1 VTVTLEIPTFTY
13 GKYRALDGTEVEFTD
28 DLMRTLEKNTNFAI
42 AAGALTP
49 PVGYDEID
57 ENGKYKHRST
67 EAHAHVTGV
76 KFRNG
81 VVHLALSKPSE
92 TFRNDVR
99 EGRRLRYSGEFHPDF
114 RYTDKSGKEVRV
126 GPTVVGLA
134 ALGRFRPA
142 LKNPSLVPLSELP
155 FSESLSAAD
164 AWSTREELRNSGFV
178 AQTFADGQ
186 YAFSEIEIDP
196 NLFGEPKEQHMPMTA
211 EEKAELAALMKT
223 TADAATAPL
232 LTKIAEQD
240 AQIKKF
246 SETSQLKTEAHAFCE
261 TFASDRKAQGVV
273 LPKLFIQQGEKMLS
287 DPSYTPAQRAD
298 IQTLMQQA
306 PAAMVRG
313 GRGDDDKGGS
323 NANPDEPKALSE
335 LRPKHFA
342 TREDPAS
349 QQKIVDG
356 LVAFSEF
363 KPDAFKGIDG
373 DPVAQTAKLHA
384 YITTRD
390 TAS

>member
-1 VTVTLEIPTFTY
+1 
-13 GKYRALDGTEVEFTD
+13 
-28 DLMRTLEKNTNFAI
+28 
-42 AAGALTP
+42 
-49 PVGYDEID
+49 
-57 ENGKYKHRST
+57 
-67 EAHAHVTGV
+67 
-76 KFRNG
+76 
-81 VVHLALSKPSE
+81 
-92 TFRNDVR
+92 
-99 EGRRLRYSGEFHPDF
+99 
-114 RYTDKSGKEVRV
+114 VRV

-196 NLFGEPKEQHMPMTA
+196 NVFGEPKEQHMPMTA

-246 SETSQLKTEAHAFCE
+246 SETAKLETAAKQFCE
-261 TFASDRKAQGVV
+261 TFAGDRKQQGQV
-273 LPKLFIQQGEKMLS
+273 LPKGFMDQGALMLS
-287 DPSYTPAQRAD
+287 DPSYNDGQREA
-298 IQTLMQQA
+298 IKTLIRLA
-306 PAAMVRG
+306 PAAMVRA
-313 GRGDDDKGGS
+313 GRGDETPTGE
-323 NANPDEPKALSE
+323 NVPTDEPKALSE

-363 KPDAFKGIDG
+363 KPDAFKGIES

>member
-1 VTVTLEIPTFTY
+1 MTTLEIPTFTY

-67 EAHAHVTGV
+67 DAHAHVTGV

-142 LKNPSLVPLSELP
+142 LKNPSLVPLSELH

-196 NLFGEPKEQHMPMTA
+196 NVFGEPKEQHMTDA
-211 EEKAELAALMKT
+211 EINAAIAAGIKAAMAPVEAKNAELEGQL
-223 TADAATAPL
+223 
-232 LTKIAEQD
+232 
-240 AQIKKF
+240 KKF
-246 SETSQLKTEAHAFCE
+246 SETAKLETAAKQFCE
-261 TFASDRKAQGVV
+261 TFAGDRKQQGQV
-273 LPKLFIQQGEKMLS
+273 LPKGFMDQGALMLS
-287 DPSYTPAQRAD
+287 DPSYNDGQREA
-298 IQTLMQQA
+298 IKTLIRLA
-306 PAAMVRG
+306 PAAMVRA
-313 GRGDDDKGGS
+313 GRGDETPTGE
-323 NANPDEPKALSE
+323 NVPTDEPKALSE

-342 TREDPAS
+342 NMDDPAN
-349 QQKIVDG
+349 QAKVDAAI
-356 LVAFSEF
+356 VAFAEF
-363 KPDAFKGIDG
+363 RPDAFKDLK
-373 DPVAQTAKLHA
+373 DNPVAQLRVVQQ
-384 YITTRD
+384 YITARD
-390 TAS
+390 VQG